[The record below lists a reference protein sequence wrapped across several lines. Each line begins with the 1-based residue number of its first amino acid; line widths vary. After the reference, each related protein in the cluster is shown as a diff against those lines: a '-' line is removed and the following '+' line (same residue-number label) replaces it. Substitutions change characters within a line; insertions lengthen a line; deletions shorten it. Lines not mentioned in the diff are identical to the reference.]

1 MFLIK
6 KVLIYIAHRQAQ
18 KQAKVRQQNNR
29 EQINLILQD
38 L

>member
-1 MFLIK
+1 MKLFK

-18 KQAKVRQQNNR
+18 KQQDLRKAANR
-29 EQINLILQD
+29 YQTMLILKD